1 VEFYQK
7 KPFYN
12 EDNLNFIIIY
22 FKKIY
27 KKINMPGRLAI
38 YDDKAFKI
46 DAVSLLQ
53 NDMIGELNP
62 RYNIPPTIPIP
73 ALLNNGNYLYTHFG
87 YLPSWANSKASM
99 NINARSE
106 SIYEKK
112 TFRES
117 FKYRRCIIPING
129 FYEWEKDDK
138 EKIPHLVSDIKNDY
152 LALAGIWDE
161 YFDEQLNMNIVTV
174 DLITC
179 DANEKL
185 GKIHHRMPVILEKK
199 DFNTWLK
206 SEDIKEVND
215 LLRIYPNEKID
226 IYEVTSEVNKVLFD
240 EVICMKKISKKIEE
254 EKDEREIGQLSL
266 F

>member
-1 VEFYQK
+1 
-7 KPFYN
+7 
-12 EDNLNFIIIY
+12 
-22 FKKIY
+22 
-27 KKINMPGRLAI
+27 MPGRLCI
-38 YDDKAFKI
+38 YDDKQFKL
-46 DAVSLLQ
+46 DANELVQ
-53 NDMIGELNP
+53 NNMIGELHP

-87 YLPSWANSKASM
+87 YLPSWAPSKTSM

-138 EKIPHLVSDIKNDY
+138 EKTPYLVSDLENDY

-174 DLITC
+174 ALITC

-185 GKIHHRMPVILEKK
+185 GKIHHRMPVILDKK
-199 DFNTWLK
+199 DFNIWLN
-206 SEDIKEVND
+206 SEDIKEVNS
-215 LLRIYPNEKID
+215 LFKIYPNKKIN

-240 EVICMKKISKKIEE
+240 ETICIQKVVKKIEKE
-254 EKDEREIGQLSL
+254 IQTEKIGQLSL

>member
-1 VEFYQK
+1 
-7 KPFYN
+7 
-12 EDNLNFIIIY
+12 
-22 FKKIY
+22 
-27 KKINMPGRLAI
+27 MPGRLCI
-38 YDDKAFKI
+38 YDDKSFKE
-46 DAVSLLQ
+46 DARLSIN

-62 RYNIPPTIPIP
+62 RYNIAPTIPIP

-87 YLPSWANSKASM
+87 FLPSWAPSKASM

-129 FYEWEKDDK
+129 FYEWEKEDK
-138 EKIPHLVSDIKNDY
+138 EKIPYLVCDIKNDY

-161 YFDEQLNMNIVTV
+161 YFDMQLNMNIVTV
-174 DLITC
+174 ALITC
-179 DANEKL
+179 DANKKL
-185 GKIHHRMPVILEKK
+185 GQIHHRMPVVLEKK
-199 DFNTWLK
+199 DFITWLK
-206 SEDIKEVND
+206 NDDLKEVNS
-215 LLRIYPNEKID
+215 LFKIYPNEKID

-240 EVICMKKISKKIEE
+240 EVICIEKVAKKIEI
-254 EKDEREIGQLSL
+254 EKEKEEIGQLSL